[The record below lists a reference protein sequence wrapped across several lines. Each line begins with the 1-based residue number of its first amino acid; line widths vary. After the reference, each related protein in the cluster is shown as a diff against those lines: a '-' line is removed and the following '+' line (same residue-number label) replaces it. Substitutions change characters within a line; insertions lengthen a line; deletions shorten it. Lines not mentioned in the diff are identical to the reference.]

1 MVIVANSLIVVTR
14 LCKYSDR
21 DAHIHTKMHM
31 TLAVHQQSKLHS
43 FNGLFSRT
51 ISVSQYQK
59 GKSSLDLNEARD
71 DGIWGGRGS
80 ISAVSTMKISTTT
93 TLHLFSGLFPTRVS
107 CCQKGKTRL
116 DLNEARGDGV
126 LGWSGISWTICRQS
140 AP

>member
-1 MVIVANSLIVVTR
+1 MNTKRIFGTAPVSITQSIYWRQIDGINDSGLSKDLQQNGCRPRKQECLTTLVICDTCDLMVIVANSLIVVTR

-21 DAHIHTKMHM
+21 DTHIHTKMHM

-71 DGIWGGRGS
+71 DGIWGAYQQS
-80 ISAVSTMKISTTT
+80 
-93 TLHLFSGLFPTRVS
+93 
-107 CCQKGKTRL
+107 
-116 DLNEARGDGV
+116 V
-126 LGWSGISWTICRQS
+126 L
-140 AP
+140 